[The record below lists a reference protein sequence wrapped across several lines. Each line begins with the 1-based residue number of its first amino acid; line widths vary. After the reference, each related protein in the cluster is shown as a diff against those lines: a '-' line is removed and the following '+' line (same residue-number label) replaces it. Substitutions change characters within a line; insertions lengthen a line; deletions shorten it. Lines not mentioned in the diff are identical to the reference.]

1 MGKKLLSSDPLTGK
15 KTYLT
20 DDADGLGIQTEVNID
35 PVLSGAKREEAEW
48 KPNQLIGN
56 TQKHKQKIAEIPMP
70 LYFELLQRFGNPKD
84 NPRDWKKWLQD
95 PDNKY
100 FRTSG
105 GRLV

>member
-20 DDADGLGIQTEVNID
+20 DDADGLGFETEVNVD
-35 PVLSGAKREEAEW
+35 PVLKGAKMQESEW

-56 TQKHKQKIAEIPMP
+56 TQRHKQKIAEIPMP
-70 LYFELLQRFGNPKD
+70 LYFDLLKKFGNPKD
-84 NPRDWKKWLQD
+84 NPKDWKKWLQN
-95 PDNKY
+95 PDNKH
-100 FRTSG
+100 FRTTG